1 MNTNE
6 TILFL
11 NNIFQIPSSYQIP
24 MQLSIDSKNILLN
37 LALKINKIRCV
48 KPTITFLKGMKNI
61 KTSVFYES
69 IPIMIRQ
76 DINTKSYNQ
85 CKYELLL
92 PSNRKINIY
101 IITENQDKTNYISL
115 YNKISLWLHFIDTIT
130 LSTEYCKLLNIYLI
144 LNNCEKKLPIIRS
157 TLLDPININSG
168 FTFNC
173 KEKNDIFIYRKEE
186 VLKLLIHESFH
197 SFNLDFS
204 NMDQE
209 YANYVIKKTFH
220 GLKNV
225 TNDLRIYETYTEI
238 WAEIITILIIN
249 KNNIYLSFNK
259 INECFFY
266 ERLWSLYQCGKILH
280 HYNMKMENL
289 IHGSISTS
297 TSTSTSA
304 LGYEKNTTP
313 FSYFILKA
321 ICFEN
326 LNDFLFLCNK
336 MNKNVINF
344 TNEIKNII
352 TFCNFLTKRKNLKHF
367 IYKLDDIN
375 EWFLKGKIKS
385 NHIYLLKT
393 LRMSMYG

>member
-168 FTFNC
+168 KQVERNRQI
-173 KEKNDIFIYRKEE
+173 DIE
-186 VLKLLIHESFH
+186 
-197 SFNLDFS
+197 
-204 NMDQE
+204 
-209 YANYVIKKTFH
+209 
-220 GLKNV
+220 
-225 TNDLRIYETYTEI
+225 
-238 WAEIITILIIN
+238 
-249 KNNIYLSFNK
+249 
-259 INECFFY
+259 
-266 ERLWSLYQCGKILH
+266 
-280 HYNMKMENL
+280 
-289 IHGSISTS
+289 
-297 TSTSTSA
+297 
-304 LGYEKNTTP
+304 
-313 FSYFILKA
+313 
-321 ICFEN
+321 
-326 LNDFLFLCNK
+326 
-336 MNKNVINF
+336 
-344 TNEIKNII
+344 
-352 TFCNFLTKRKNLKHF
+352 
-367 IYKLDDIN
+367 
-375 EWFLKGKIKS
+375 
-385 NHIYLLKT
+385 
-393 LRMSMYG
+393 